1 MVLLPNMGDDGFR
14 EFSLR
19 KSGTSAKISFVW
31 FRLKLKVSCGDNIRM
46 KVEILHC
53 TSQEVIA
60 TYDVRDLSILDFQE
74 WKDLSEPEVIPLNCL
89 KSRVAELDA
98 MDPET
103 REPVSGPKE
112 VDFYLPDPLKKRV
125 ISRLTNHETE
135 TEESP
140 DPESVST
147 SVLKSSTILS
157 AVVTEILHNHNPH
170 SDYKVRISDG

>member
-31 FRLKLKVSCGDNIRM
+31 FRLKLKVSCGDNIQM
-46 KVEILHC
+46 KVEIIHC
-53 TSQEVIA
+53 ATQKSVV
-60 TYDVRDLSILDFQE
+60 TYDVRDLSILEFQE
-74 WKDLSEPEVIPLNCL
+74 WKNLSEPEVIPLNCL
-89 KSRVAELDA
+89 KSRVGELDA

-103 REPVSGPKE
+103 GEPVSIPKG
-112 VDFYLPDPLKKRV
+112 VDFYLPDPLKNRV
-125 ISRLTNHETE
+125 ISQITNHETDTDE
-135 TEESP
+135 PP

-147 SVLKSSTILS
+147 LVLKASTVLS
-157 AVVTEILHNHNPH
+157 AVVTEILQNHSPH

>member
-1 MVLLPNMGDDGFR
+1 
-14 EFSLR
+14 
-19 KSGTSAKISFVW
+19 
-31 FRLKLKVSCGDNIRM
+31 M
-46 KVEILHC
+46 KVEIIHC
-53 TSQEVIA
+53 ATQKSVV

-98 MDPET
+98 MDTET
-103 REPVSGPKE
+103 GEPVSSPKE

-125 ISRLTNHETE
+125 ISRLTNHETD
-135 TEESP
+135 TEEPP

-147 SVLKSSTILS
+147 PVLKANTVLC
-157 AVVTEILHNHNPH
+157 AVVTEILQNHKPH